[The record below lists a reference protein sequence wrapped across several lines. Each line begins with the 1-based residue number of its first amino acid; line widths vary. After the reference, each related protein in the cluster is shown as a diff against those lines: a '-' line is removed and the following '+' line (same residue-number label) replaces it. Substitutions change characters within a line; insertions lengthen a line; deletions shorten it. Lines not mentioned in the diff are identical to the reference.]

1 MFMEMT
7 GKVALISG
15 GAQGLG
21 AAEGRALLA
30 HGATVVLGDLRDDDG
45 ESFVAELEAA
55 GHAGRIAYLHLDVT
69 RMADWQ
75 RAVSFA
81 EERFGALT
89 TLINNAGFPG
99 RAGVEATTEEG
110 WQKTIDVDLKG
121 SFLGIKACVPAMRR
135 AGGGAIVNTSSTYG
149 LVASGR
155 GSTAYSS
162 AKGGLVMLS
171 KAAALEYAPDNIRV
185 NCLHPCVIDTP
196 RNRSLPPD
204 WFQSLIDKTP
214 LGRMADPMEIAHAA
228 LFLVSD
234 AASYMT
240 GSSLVVDG
248 GYVIV

>member
-1 MFMEMT
+1 MYFDMS
-7 GKVALISG
+7 GKVALVSG

-21 AAEGRALLA
+21 AAEAEVLLR
-30 HGATVVLGDLRDDDG
+30 HGADVIIGDIRDEDG
-45 ESFVAELEAA
+45 ARFVAEQEA
-55 GHAGRIAYLHLDVT
+55 GGFEGRIAYLRLDVT
-69 RMADWQ
+69 RAADWSH
-75 RAVSFA
+75 AVEHA
-81 EERFGALT
+81 EQTFGKLT

-99 RAGVEATTEEG
+99 RAGVEATTEEA

-171 KAAALEYAPDNIRV
+171 KAAAVEYAGEGIRV
-185 NCLHPCVIDTP
+185 NAVHPGVIDTP

-204 WFQSLIDKTP
+204 WMQALLDKTP
-214 LGRMADPMEIAHAA
+214 LGRMAAPEEIANAV

-234 AASYMT
+234 VASYVT
-240 GSSLVVDG
+240 GTSLVVDG

>member
-1 MFMEMT
+1 MNFDMS
-7 GKVALISG
+7 GKVALVSG

-21 AAEGRALLA
+21 AAEAEVLLR
-30 HGATVVLGDLRDDDG
+30 HGADIVVGDIRDEDG
-45 ESFVAELEAA
+45 QQFVREQEAA
-55 GHAGRIAYLHLDVT
+55 GFAGRVAYTRLDVT
-69 RMADWQ
+69 RMEDWSQ
-75 RAVSFA
+75 AVDLA
-81 EERFGALT
+81 ERQFGKLT

-171 KAAALEYAPDNIRV
+171 KAAAVEYAKEGIRV
-185 NCLHPCVIDTP
+185 NCIHPGVIDTP
-196 RNRSLPPD
+196 RNRSLPPEWMKALLD
-204 WFQSLIDKTP
+204 NTP
-214 LGRMADPMEIAHAA
+214 MGRMAAPEEIANAV

-234 AASYMT
+234 AASYVT
-240 GSSLVVDG
+240 GTSLVADG